1 MPFNQQDDLTF
12 VASSGQNSLTFH
24 GVSRVGKD
32 DPSKPMILRIYPV
45 DAGAK
50 LRSIDSD
57 QLVFGR
63 NEDCEVVID
72 ENLASRRHA
81 KIVRKGDGW
90 FLVDLGSTN
99 GTWVNEEKVQIHE
112 LKSGDRIRVGLSIF
126 KFFNEDN
133 VEAHYH
139 ESVYQMMTQDALT
152 GAWNKRYL
160 NDVLEREVPRHRR
173 SEQPLGLL
181 MIDFDEFKEIND
193 CHGHIVGDEVLAE
206 FGRRTLAV
214 KRSSEVFARFGG
226 DEFVIVFVNSDRE
239 ASRSAAERIFNAV
252 VSEPFDTSSGP
263 INCSFSGGFSVLSGE
278 ELVGT
283 EELLEAADQ
292 NLYQAKDKGGN
303 QIVG

>member
-12 VASSGQNSLTFH
+12 VASSGQTSVTLH
-24 GVSRVGKD
+24 GVERARKD
-32 DPSKPMILRIYPV
+32 DESKPMILRIYPV
-45 DAGAK
+45 DAAVK

-63 NEDCEVVID
+63 NGECEVVVD

-81 KIVRKGDGW
+81 KIIRKGDGW

-112 LKSGDRIRVGLSIF
+112 LKSGDRIRIGLSIF
-126 KFFNEDN
+126 KFFHEDN

-160 NDVLEREVPRHRR
+160 NDVLEREIPRHRR

-181 MIDFDEFKEIND
+181 MIDFDNFKEIND
-193 CHGHIVGDEVLAE
+193 LHGHIVGDEVLAE

-226 DEFVIVFVNSDRE
+226 DEFVIVFVNSDHE
-239 ASRSAAERIFNAV
+239 ASRTAAERIFKAV
-252 VSEPFDTSSGP
+252 VTEPFPTSAGLL
-263 INCSFSGGFSVLSGE
+263 NCTFSGGFSVFSGE
-278 ELVGT
+278 ELVGM
-283 EELLEAADQ
+283 EELLEAADK
-292 NLYQAKDKGGN
+292 NLYLAKDKGRN
-303 QIVG
+303 QIFG

>member
-12 VASSGQNSLTFH
+12 VASSGQTSVTLH
-24 GVSRVGKD
+24 GVQRARKD
-32 DPSKPMILRIYPV
+32 NESKPMILRIYPV
-45 DAGAK
+45 DAAVK
-50 LRSIDSD
+50 LRSIDSG

-63 NEDCEVVID
+63 NGECEVVVD

-81 KIVRKGDGW
+81 KIIRKGDGW

-112 LKSGDRIRVGLSIF
+112 LKSGDRIRIGLSIF
-126 KFFNEDN
+126 KFFHEDN

-160 NDVLEREVPRHRR
+160 NDVLEREIPRHRR

-181 MIDFDEFKEIND
+181 MIDFDNFKEIND
-193 CHGHIVGDEVLAE
+193 LHGHIVGDEVLAE

-226 DEFVIVFVNSDRE
+226 DEFVIVFVNSDHE
-239 ASRSAAERIFNAV
+239 ASRTAAERIFKAV
-252 VSEPFDTSSGP
+252 VTEPFPTSAGLL
-263 INCSFSGGFSVLSGE
+263 NCTFSGGFSVFSGE
-278 ELVGT
+278 ELVGM
-283 EELLEAADQ
+283 EELLEAADK
-292 NLYQAKDKGGN
+292 NLYLAKDKGRT
-303 QIVG
+303 QIFG